1 LPTIS
6 LTLALP
12 DGRSVDLGTS
22 PLTDQQG
29 VMGLTGRV
37 NNHWWRL
44 FGAIFIGGALRG
56 GTQAMTMAMS
66 DAAGAGQMAS
76 GYGSVINQALSPRLG
91 RALDTR
97 PTIEVDAGQIC
108 HVLLTQPLSL
118 PAMWQ

>member
-1 LPTIS
+1 
-6 LTLALP
+6 
-12 DGRSVDLGTS
+12 
-22 PLTDQQG
+22 
-29 VMGLTGRV
+29 MGLTGRV

-44 FGAIFIGGALRG
+44 FGAIFIGGALCG

-66 DAAGAGQMAS
+66 DAAGAGQIAS

-108 HVLLTQPLSL
+108 NVLLTQPLSL